1 MKCTAGKERSS
12 PCFLDQQLT
21 SILQFATRSIIG
33 TSTYLLDALPDAWL
47 LTSVRQ
53 RRYIR
58 TGSANRR
65 MGNGDGP
72 DTGDN
77 ATDVRAAAR
86 PKIDDPVGLRDDS
99 GIVLGDRDRA
109 IRVDL
114 G

>member
-1 MKCTAGKERSS
+1 
-12 PCFLDQQLT
+12 
-21 SILQFATRSIIG
+21 
-33 TSTYLLDALPDAWL
+33 
-47 LTSVRQ
+47 
-53 RRYIR
+53 
-58 TGSANRR
+58 

-86 PKIDDPVGLRDDS
+86 PKIDDPVDLGDDS

-109 IRVDL
+109 IGVDL

>member
-1 MKCTAGKERSS
+1 
-12 PCFLDQQLT
+12 
-21 SILQFATRSIIG
+21 
-33 TSTYLLDALPDAWL
+33 
-47 LTSVRQ
+47 
-53 RRYIR
+53 
-58 TGSANRR
+58 